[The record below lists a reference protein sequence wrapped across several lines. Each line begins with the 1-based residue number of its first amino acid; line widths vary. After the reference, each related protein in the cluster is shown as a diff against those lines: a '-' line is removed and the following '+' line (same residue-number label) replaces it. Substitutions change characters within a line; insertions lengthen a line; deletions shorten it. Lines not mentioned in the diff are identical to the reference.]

1 MRTLTLA
8 AALLGSLTVQADS
21 LQAGK
26 QYALINPPVPVTE
39 TGKIEVI
46 ELFGY
51 GCGACY
57 KFEEQLQPWVAK
69 LPADVSFKRI
79 PAMFG
84 GKWDAHGQL
93 FLTLQAMRV
102 EPQVHEAVFAAIHQQ
117 GKKLVEREDMAE
129 LLATQGVDKA
139 IFLQTY
145 DSFAIIGQVAN
156 AKRLSMAYQ
165 VNSVPTMIVN
175 GSYRFDARSTGGW
188 PQTLKVAEQLIEQER
203 NGPPALASQ
212 P

>member
-1 MRTLTLA
+1 
-8 AALLGSLTVQADS
+8 
-21 LQAGK
+21 
-26 QYALINPPVPVTE
+26 
-39 TGKIEVI
+39 
-46 ELFGY
+46 
-51 GCGACY
+51 
-57 KFEEQLQPWVAK
+57 
-69 LPADVSFKRI
+69 
-79 PAMFG
+79 MFG

-102 EPQVHEAVFAAIHQQ
+102 EPQVHTAVFAAIHQQ
-117 GKKLVEREDMAE
+117 GKKLVEREEMAE
-129 LLATQGVDKA
+129 LLATQGIDKA
-139 IFLQTY
+139 AFLQTY

>member
-1 MRTLTLA
+1 MRILIIA
-8 AALLGSLTVQADS
+8 AALLGSFAVQAES

-26 QYALINPPVPVTE
+26 HYALINPPVPVSE
-39 TGKIEVI
+39 TGKIEVV

-57 KFEEQLQPWVAK
+57 KFEEQLQPWAAA

-102 EPQVHEAVFAAIHQQ
+102 EPQVHAAVFAAIHLQ
-117 GKKLVEREDMAE
+117 GKKLVEREEMAE
-129 LLATQGVDKA
+129 LLASQGVDKTA
-139 IFLQTY
+139 FLQTY
-145 DSFAIIGQVAN
+145 DSFAIVGQVAT
-156 AKRLSMAYQ
+156 AKRLSRAYQ

-188 PQTLKVAEQLIEQER
+188 SQTLKVAEQLIEQQR